1 MADVLAEGS
10 SEVGLPGLSIPSGTS
25 GKLPTGIQFIGK
37 HFDEQVVL
45 NLGYGLEKD

>member
-1 MADVLAEGS
+1 M
-10 SEVGLPGLSIPSGTS
+10 S

-45 NLGYGLEKD
+45 NLGYGLEKGLK